1 MIQKLLLI
9 LPTTTY
15 SASAFMHAASQLD
28 IEVVVAS
35 ERRQALEAVAPGKTL
50 ALDFFDLDK
59 AVGQIEEF
67 AREQPLQAIL
77 GVDDHTAVLAALASE
92 ALRLPHNP
100 PQAVQA
106 ANNKYLMRRILAA
119 ANIPSPAFT
128 LLALEDD
135 PQHLSGQVN
144 YPCVLKPL
152 FLAAS
157 RGVIRADSP
166 ESFIAAFERIAA
178 LLSQPKTARR
188 GGPAA
193 QHLLVEDFIPGT
205 EVALEGLLSS
215 GQLKLLALFDKPDLL
230 EGPFFAETLYIT
242 PSRLPHDLQESIKA
256 RTQEAARA
264 LGLKDGPVHAELRF
278 NDTGIW
284 IVEIAA
290 RLIGGLCARILRF
303 GTGVSLEE
311 LILRHAVGHS
321 VAALEVQEEAAGVM
335 MLPVPQK
342 GMLRQVW
349 GLDAARLIPHIE
361 DIVLTIPL
369 EQKVEPLPEGDRY
382 LGFIFARGPSPARVE
397 AALRQAYNQL
407 DVVITR
413 EDE

>member
-15 SASAFMHAASQLD
+15 SAGAFMKAASRLD
-28 IEVVVAS
+28 IEVAVAS
-35 ERRQALEAVAPGKTL
+35 DRRQVLAAVSPGKTL
-50 ALDFFDLDK
+50 ALDFFDVDK
-59 AVGQIEEF
+59 AVGQIVDW
-67 AREQPLQAIL
+67 ARAQPFQAVL
-77 GVDDHTAVLAALASE
+77 GVDDHTAVLAALASQ

-106 ANNKYLMRRILAA
+106 ANDKYLMRRLLAGA
-119 ANIPSPAFT
+119 KIPSPAF
-128 LLALEDD
+128 ALFSLDDD
-135 PQHLSGQVN
+135 PQKTSGQVN
-144 YPCVLKPL
+144 YPCVLKPT

-157 RGVIRADSP
+157 RGVIRADGP
-166 ESFIAAFERIAA
+166 ELFAAAFERIAA
-178 LLSQPKTARR
+178 LLSRPGTARR

-193 QHLLVEDFIPGT
+193 RRLLVEDYIPGK

-215 GQLKLLALFDKPDLL
+215 GQFKLLALFDKPDLL

-256 RTQEAARA
+256 RIQEATRA

-303 GTGVSLEE
+303 GTGISLEE

-335 MLPVPQK
+335 MMPVLQK
-342 GMLRQVW
+342 GVLRHIW
-349 GLDAARLIPHIE
+349 GLDAARLIPYIE

-382 LGFIFARGPSPARVE
+382 LGFIFSRGPSPARVE
-397 AALRQAYNQL
+397 AALRQAYDQL

-413 EDE
+413 ADG